1 MNVFNLPEPLSSSE
15 SQGIQSPQKSTAY
28 LYTNSETKSIH
39 NYSKKKMVYLI
50 KREQDL
56 HTENSKLIR
65 ENSEISVKGEIHQDH
80 G

>member
-1 MNVFNLPEPLSSSE
+1 
-15 SQGIQSPQKSTAY
+15 
-28 LYTNSETKSIH
+28 
-39 NYSKKKMVYLI
+39 MVYLI